1 MRLVEQHIIKQSSIY
16 YNELQDLLHKC
27 KNLYN
32 KGLYVVRQ
40 HYFQY
45 KYDNTVKYKYLN
57 YYSLERVLKTENDVD
72 YRALPASVAQ
82 QVLMMVD
89 RNFKSFFNLLNK
101 KNRGEYS
108 EFVRMPKY
116 LNKDGLFPA
125 VFTTASFS
133 QKWIKQGIV
142 KLPKQFSF
150 TTRANKQNIQQ
161 LRFVPKNGYI
171 VLEIVY
177 NKKEKD
183 LMSDNGNYLGID
195 IGLDNLAS
203 CVSNNGSCFIIN
215 GRPLKSINQY
225 YNKRLAFLK
234 SKLKDNKQISKQIR
248 ILTNKR
254 NNKIKDYLHKAS
266 RMLINHVVSND
277 INTIIIGHNKCWK
290 QEINIGKRNNQNFVS
305 IPFNVFISMIS
316 YKATLEGINVKIVE
330 ESYTSKCSFLDNERI
345 CKHESYKGRRVKRGL
360 FKTSSGKTINA
371 DINGAFNIIRKSAK
385 ESFDVT
391 MLPKGRGFWWNPV
404 RISV

>member
-1 MRLVEQHIIKQSSIY
+1 M
-16 YNELQDLLHKC
+16 HKC

-40 HYFQY
+40 YYFQY
-45 KYDNTVKYKYLN
+45 KDDNTVKYKYLN
-57 YYSLERVLKTENDVD
+57 YYSLEKKLRTENDVD
-72 YRALPASVAQ
+72 YRALPAPVAQ

-89 RNFKSFFNLLNK
+89 RNFKSFFNLFNK

-108 EFVRMPKY
+108 EEVRMPRY
-116 LNKDGLFPA
+116 LNKGGLFPA
-125 VFTTASFS
+125 VFATNAFS

-150 TTRANKQNIQQ
+150 TTRTNKQNIQQ
-161 LRFVPKNGYI
+161 LRFIPKNGYI

-177 NKKEKD
+177 NKKEKN

-203 CVSNNGSCFIIN
+203 CVSNTGSCFIIN

-248 ILTNKR
+248 SLTDKR

-266 RMLINHVVSND
+266 RILVNHVVS
-277 INTIIIGHNKCWK
+277 
-290 QEINIGKRNNQNFVS
+290 
-305 IPFNVFISMIS
+305 PFFQLVF
-316 YKATLEGINVKIVE
+316 AFFH
-330 ESYTSKCSFLDNERI
+330 FL
-345 CKHESYKGRRVKRGL
+345 HLLMHTVM
-360 FKTSSGKTINA
+360 
-371 DINGAFNIIRKSAK
+371 IIRRK
-385 ESFDVT
+385 ESMSV
-391 MLPKGRGFWWNPV
+391 LHV
-404 RISV
+404 RPIRTPASASACDFSAIAF

>member
-1 MRLVEQHIIKQSSIY
+1 MRLIEQHTIKPSSVY
-16 YNELQDLLHKC
+16 YNELYDLLHKC

-45 KYDNTVKYKYLN
+45 KDDNTVKYKYLN
-57 YYSLERVLKTENDVD
+57 YYSLEKKLRAENDVD
-72 YRALPASVAQ
+72 YRALPTPVAQ

-101 KNRGEYS
+101 RNRGEYS
-108 EFVRMPKY
+108 EFVRIPGY
-116 LNKDGLFPA
+116 LNKNGLFTA
-125 VFTTASFS
+125 VFTTIAFS

-150 TTRANKQNIQQ
+150 TTRTNKQNIQQ

-183 LMSDNGNYLGID
+183 LMLDNGNYLGID

-203 CVSNNGSCFIIN
+203 CVSNTGSCFIIN

-225 YNKRLAFLK
+225 YNKRLSYLK
-234 SKLKDNKQISKQIR
+234 SKLKDNKHTSKQIR
-248 ILTNKR
+248 SLTNKR

-266 RMLINHVVSND
+266 RILVNHVVSNG
-277 INTIIIGHNKCWK
+277 INTIIIGHNKYWK

-305 IPFNVFISMIS
+305 IPFNMFISMVS

-345 CKHESYKGRRVKRGL
+345 CKHESYKGRRIKRGL
-360 FKTSSGKTINA
+360 FKTSFGKIINA
-371 DINGAFNIIRKSAK
+371 DINGAFNIIRKSEK

>member
-45 KYDNTVKYKYLN
+45 KNDNTVKYKYLN

-72 YRALPASVAQ
+72 YRALPAPVAQ

-89 RNFKSFFNLLNK
+89 RNFKSFFNLFNK

-150 TTRANKQNIQQ
+150 TTRTNKQNIQQ
-161 LRFVPKNGYI
+161 LRFV
-171 VLEIVY
+171 
-177 NKKEKD
+177 
-183 LMSDNGNYLGID
+183 
-195 IGLDNLAS
+195 
-203 CVSNNGSCFIIN
+203 CFKH
-215 GRPLKSINQY
+215 RFLFY
-225 YNKRLAFLK
+225 Y
-234 SKLKDNKQISKQIR
+234 Q
-248 ILTNKR
+248 
-254 NNKIKDYLHKAS
+254 
-266 RMLINHVVSND
+266 
-277 INTIIIGHNKCWK
+277 W
-290 QEINIGKRNNQNFVS
+290 
-305 IPFNVFISMIS
+305 
-316 YKATLEGINVKIVE
+316 
-330 ESYTSKCSFLDNERI
+330 
-345 CKHESYKGRRVKRGL
+345 
-360 FKTSSGKTINA
+360 
-371 DINGAFNIIRKSAK
+371 
-385 ESFDVT
+385 
-391 MLPKGRGFWWNPV
+391 
-404 RISV
+404 

>member
-1 MRLVEQHIIKQSSIY
+1 MRLVEQHTIKHSSVY
-16 YNELQDLLHKC
+16 YNELYDLLHKC

-45 KYDNTVKYKYLN
+45 KDDNTVKYKYPN
-57 YYSLERVLKTENDVD
+57 YYSLEKKLRTEDDAD
-72 YRALPASVAQ
+72 YRALPTPIAQ

-89 RNFKSFFNLLNK
+89 RNFKSFLNLINK

-108 EFVRMPKY
+108 EFVRIPKY

-125 VFTTASFS
+125 VFTTIAFS

-150 TTRANKQNIQQ
+150 TTRTNKQNIQQ

-177 NKKEKD
+177 NKKEKN

-234 SKLKDNKQISKQIR
+234 SKLKDNKQISKRIR
-248 ILTNKR
+248 LLTNKR
-254 NNKIKDYLHKAS
+254 NNKIKD
-266 RMLINHVVSND
+266 
-277 INTIIIGHNKCWK
+277 
-290 QEINIGKRNNQNFVS
+290 
-305 IPFNVFISMIS
+305 
-316 YKATLEGINVKIVE
+316 
-330 ESYTSKCSFLDNERI
+330 
-345 CKHESYKGRRVKRGL
+345 
-360 FKTSSGKTINA
+360 
-371 DINGAFNIIRKSAK
+371 
-385 ESFDVT
+385 
-391 MLPKGRGFWWNPV
+391 
-404 RISV
+404 

>member
-1 MRLVEQHIIKQSSIY
+1 
-16 YNELQDLLHKC
+16 
-27 KNLYN
+27 
-32 KGLYVVRQ
+32 
-40 HYFQY
+40 
-45 KYDNTVKYKYLN
+45 
-57 YYSLERVLKTENDVD
+57 
-72 YRALPASVAQ
+72 
-82 QVLMMVD
+82 
-89 RNFKSFFNLLNK
+89 
-101 KNRGEYS
+101 
-108 EFVRMPKY
+108 MPRY
-116 LNKDGLFPA
+116 LNKGGLFPA

-150 TTRANKQNIQQ
+150 TTRTNKQNIQQ
-161 LRFVPKNGYI
+161 LRFIPKNGYI

-177 NKKEKD
+177 NKKEKN

-203 CVSNNGSCFIIN
+203 CVSNTGSCFIIN

-248 ILTNKR
+248 SLTDKR

-266 RMLINHVVSND
+266 RILVNHVVSNG

-305 IPFNVFISMIS
+305 IPFNSFISMIS

-330 ESYTSKCSFLDNERI
+330 ESYTSEPANHWHNNHRHFQNRYRS
-345 CKHESYKGRRVKRGL
+345 RVHPTARTKQLSRA
-360 FKTSSGKTINA
+360 TN
-371 DINGAFNIIRKSAK
+371 R
-385 ESFDVT
+385 
-391 MLPKGRGFWWNPV
+391 
-404 RISV
+404 